1 MTLRTL
7 DHAKPWAAYA
17 VSNTPL
23 ASAPIKKIFAVK
35 LCATD
40 TTLTTLL
47 VPGRYTKGVSYDIPP
62 LLAPNGCPVFSSHG
76 RFMGVISNNK
86 VNRN

>member
-1 MTLRTL
+1 MGGLCREQ
-7 DHAKPWAAYA
+7 HA
-17 VSNTPL
+17 L
-23 ASAPIKKIFAVK
+23 ASAPTKKIFAVK

-62 LLAPNGCPVFSSHG
+62 LLAPNGCPCSQATDGSWG
-76 RFMGVISNNK
+76 
-86 VNRN
+86 